1 MLNPFFAAFT
11 DYIEDALYKKGLKTM
26 LCCSDGIPEKEITYL
41 NLATQNKVDGIVA
54 LTYSDIGN
62 FINPDIPIVVFDRFF
77 ENRNIPRVGSDNYN
91 GSMMAIEKLLELGC
105 NHPVYIRFHSIFPGE
120 SDKRKDGYLAAC
132 KKYHLTPDF
141 LDMEDCDNFID
152 MMKQFIDNHKKS
164 DGSLSF
170 DGVFC
175 HTDYHGYLF
184 KKLLQKK
191 DTVSQ
196 KMYSLLVLTVSANLV
211 GQKKIFLSP
220 QCASHCRSLPQN
232 V

>member
-1 MLNPFFAAFT
+1 
-11 DYIEDALYKKGLKTM
+11 M

-105 NHPVYIRFHSIFPGE
+105 RHPVYIRFHSIFPGE

-132 KKYHLTPDF
+132 KKFHITPDF

-152 MMKQFIDNHKKS
+152 MMKQFIDKHKKIRW
-164 DGSLSF
+164 LSF
-170 DGVFC
+170 LLTEFFCSYRLSRLSIQEAFAKGRIPCPRRCTAYGFDGIRKFWWV
-175 HTDYHGYLF
+175 
-184 KKLLQKK
+184 KRR
-191 DTVSQ
+191 S
-196 KMYSLLVLTVSANLV
+196 
-211 GQKKIFLSP
+211 FLSP
-220 QCASHCRSLPQN
+220 QCANHCRSLPQN